1 MLSEEGRVKSEEE
14 THMTKF
20 IAAAVQMDSQDDK
33 NANLAAAEGY
43 IREAAARG
51 ASLVVLPESMNYIGR
66 DMAGEAETIP
76 GGPTFRKMADLARE
90 LGIWVEAGSIYE
102 SNPEDPARPFNTTF
116 LVRPDG
122 TLAAKYAKLHPF
134 DVVLPNGVTSRESD
148 RVCPGKAIETAET
161 ELGKL
166 GMAICYDVRFGEMF
180 RIMALEGAKIFA
192 VPANFTVNTGKDHWE
207 VLVRARA
214 IENECY
220 VIAPNQMG
228 KKPRFTAYGNSL
240 IVDPWGTVIARA
252 SDKPGVIT
260 TEIDLDY
267 VTKVRQSTFTL
278 DNRRPDVYELKML

>member
-1 MLSEEGRVKSEEE
+1 
-14 THMTKF
+14 MTKF

-134 DVVLPNGVTSRESD
+134 DVVLPNGVTSRERD

-260 TEIDLDY
+260 AEIDLDY

>member
-1 MLSEEGRVKSEEE
+1 
-14 THMTKF
+14 MTKF

-33 NANLAAAEGY
+33 MANLAAAEGY

-51 ASLVVLPESMNYIGR
+51 ARLVVLPESMNYIGR
-66 DMAGEAETIP
+66 DMAQEAEAIP
-76 GGPTFRKMADLARE
+76 GGPTFQRLSGLARE
-90 LGIWVEAGSIYE
+90 LDLWLEAGSIYE

-116 LVRPDG
+116 LICPDG

-148 RVCPGKAIETAET
+148 RVYPGKKLTVAET
-161 ELGKL
+161 DLGKVGL
-166 GMAICYDVRFGEMF
+166 GICYDIRFGEMF
-180 RIMALEGAKIFA
+180 RIMALEGAKLFA

-207 VLVRARA
+207 VLLRARA

-260 TEIDLDY
+260 AEIDLDY

>member
-14 THMTKF
+14 TYMTKF

>member
-14 THMTKF
+14 NHMTKF

-134 DVVLPNGVTSRESD
+134 DVVLPNGVTSR
-148 RVCPGKAIETAET
+148 
-161 ELGKL
+161 
-166 GMAICYDVRFGEMF
+166 
-180 RIMALEGAKIFA
+180 
-192 VPANFTVNTGKDHWE
+192 
-207 VLVRARA
+207 
-214 IENECY
+214 
-220 VIAPNQMG
+220 
-228 KKPRFTAYGNSL
+228 
-240 IVDPWGTVIARA
+240 
-252 SDKPGVIT
+252 
-260 TEIDLDY
+260 
-267 VTKVRQSTFTL
+267 
-278 DNRRPDVYELKML
+278 

>member
-1 MLSEEGRVKSEEE
+1 
-14 THMTKF
+14 MTKF

-33 NANLAAAEGY
+33 MANLAAAEGY

-51 ASLVVLPESMNYIGR
+51 ARLVVLPESMNYIGR
-66 DMAGEAETIP
+66 DMAQEAEAIP
-76 GGPTFRKMADLARE
+76 GGTTFQRLSGLARE
-90 LGIWVEAGSIYE
+90 LDLWLEAGSIYE

-116 LVRPDG
+116 LICPDG

-148 RVCPGKAIETAET
+148 RVCPGKKLTVAET
-161 ELGKL
+161 DLGKVGL
-166 GMAICYDVRFGEMF
+166 GICYDIRFGEMF
-180 RIMALEGAKIFA
+180 RIMALEGAKLFA

-207 VLVRARA
+207 VLLRARA

-240 IVDPWGTVIARA
+240 MVDPWGTVIARA

-260 TEIDLDY
+260 AEIDLDY

-278 DNRRPDVYELKML
+278 DNRRPDVYQLRKL

>member
-1 MLSEEGRVKSEEE
+1 
-14 THMTKF
+14 MTKF

-33 NANLAAAEGY
+33 MANLAAAEGY

-51 ASLVVLPESMNYIGR
+51 ARLVVLPESMNYLGR
-66 DMAGEAETIP
+66 DMAQEAEAIP
-76 GGPTFRKMADLARE
+76 GGTTFQRLSGLARE
-90 LGIWVEAGSIYE
+90 LDLWLEAGSIYE

-116 LVRPDG
+116 LICPDG

-148 RVCPGKAIETAET
+148 RVCPGKKLTVAET
-161 ELGKL
+161 DLGKVGL
-166 GMAICYDVRFGEMF
+166 GICYDIRFGEMF
-180 RIMALEGAKIFA
+180 RIMALEGAKLFA

-207 VLVRARA
+207 VLLRARA

-240 IVDPWGTVIARA
+240 MVDPWGTVIARA

-260 TEIDLDY
+260 AEIDLDY

-278 DNRRPDVYELKML
+278 DNRRPDVYQLRKL

>member
-1 MLSEEGRVKSEEE
+1 
-14 THMTKF
+14 MTKF

-76 GGPTFRKMADLARE
+76 GGPTFRKMAELARE
-90 LGIWVEAGSIYE
+90 LGIWLEAGSIYE

-148 RVCPGKAIETAET
+148 RVCPGKTLALGDT
-161 ELGKL
+161 EGGRLGL
-166 GMAICYDVRFGEMF
+166 AICYEGRVGEMF
-180 RIMALEGAKIFA
+180 RIMALEGAKSFA

-260 TEIDLDY
+260 AEIDLDY

>member
-1 MLSEEGRVKSEEE
+1 
-14 THMTKF
+14 MTKF

-51 ASLVVLPESMNYIGR
+51 ARLVVLPETMNYIGR
-66 DMAGEAETIP
+66 DIAGEAEPIP
-76 GGPTFRKMADLARE
+76 LGPTFHKMAGLAQE
-90 LGIWVEAGSIYE
+90 LGIWLEAGSIYE
-102 SNPEDPARPFNTTF
+102 SNREDPARPFNTTF
-116 LVRPDG
+116 LIRPDG

-148 RVCPGKAIETAET
+148 RVCPGNSLGAADT

-166 GMAICYDVRFGEMF
+166 GLAICYDVRFGEMF
-180 RIMALEGAKIFA
+180 RLMALDGAKIFA

-207 VLVRARA
+207 TLVRARA

-252 SDKPGVIT
+252 SEKPGVIT
-260 TEIDLDY
+260 AEIDLEY

-278 DNRRPDVYELKML
+278 DNRRPDVYRLEKR

>member
-1 MLSEEGRVKSEEE
+1 
-14 THMTKF
+14 MTKF

-76 GGPTFRKMADLARE
+76 GGPTFRKMAELARE

-260 TEIDLDY
+260 AEIDLDY

>member
-1 MLSEEGRVKSEEE
+1 
-14 THMTKF
+14 MTKF

-33 NANLAAAEGY
+33 MANLAAAEGY

-51 ASLVVLPESMNYIGR
+51 ARLVVLPESMNYIGR
-66 DMAGEAETIP
+66 DMAQEAEAIP
-76 GGPTFRKMADLARE
+76 GGPTFQRLSGLARE
-90 LGIWVEAGSIYE
+90 LDLWLEAGSIYE
-102 SNPEDPARPFNTTF
+102 SNQEDPARPFNTTF
-116 LVRPDG
+116 LIRPDG

-148 RVCPGKAIETAET
+148 RVCPGKKLTVAET
-161 ELGKL
+161 DLGKVGL
-166 GMAICYDVRFGEMF
+166 GICYDIRFGEMF
-180 RIMALEGAKIFA
+180 RIMALEGAKLFA

-207 VLVRARA
+207 VLLRARA

-240 IVDPWGTVIARA
+240 MVDPWGTVIARA

-260 TEIDLDY
+260 AEIDLDY
-267 VTKVRQSTFTL
+267 VTEVRQSTFTL
-278 DNRRPDVYELKML
+278 DNRRPDVYQLRKL

>member
-1 MLSEEGRVKSEEE
+1 M
-14 THMTKF
+14 
-20 IAAAVQMDSQDDK
+20 
-33 NANLAAAEGY
+33 
-43 IREAAARG
+43 
-51 ASLVVLPESMNYIGR
+51 VLPESMNYIGR

-76 GGPTFRKMADLARE
+76 GGPTFRKMAELARE
-90 LGIWVEAGSIYE
+90 LGIWLEAGSIYE

-148 RVCPGKAIETAET
+148 RVCPGKTLALGDT
-161 ELGKL
+161 EWGKL
-166 GMAICYDVRFGEMF
+166 GLAICYDVRFGEMF

-260 TEIDLDY
+260 AEIDLDY

>member
-1 MLSEEGRVKSEEE
+1 
-14 THMTKF
+14 MTKF
-20 IAAAVQMDSQDDK
+20 IAAAIQMDSQDDK
-33 NANLAAAEGY
+33 SANLAVAEGY

-51 ASLVVLPESMNYIGR
+51 ARLAVLPETMNYIGR
-66 DMAGEAETIP
+66 DIAGEAESIP
-76 GGPTFRKMADLARE
+76 LGPTFQKMAGLARE
-90 LGIWVEAGSIYE
+90 LGIWLEAGSIYE
-102 SNPEDPARPFNTTF
+102 SNPADPSRPFNTTF
-116 LVRPDG
+116 LIRPDG

-148 RVCPGKAIETAET
+148 RVCPGNALASADT

-166 GMAICYDVRFGEMF
+166 GLAICYDVRFGEIF
-180 RIMALEGAKIFA
+180 RLMALDGAKIFA

-207 VLVRARA
+207 TLVRARA

-252 SDKPGVIT
+252 SEKPGVIT
-260 TEIDLDY
+260 AEIDLEY

-278 DNRRPDVYELKML
+278 DNRRPDVYRLEKR

>member
-1 MLSEEGRVKSEEE
+1 
-14 THMTKF
+14 MTKF
-20 IAAAVQMDSQDDK
+20 IAAAIQMDSQDDK
-33 NANLAAAEGY
+33 SANLAVAEGY

-51 ASLVVLPESMNYIGR
+51 ARLVVLPETMNYIGR
-66 DMAGEAETIP
+66 DIAGEAESIP
-76 GGPTFRKMADLARE
+76 LGPTFQKMAGLARE
-90 LGIWVEAGSIYE
+90 LGIWLEAGSIYE
-102 SNPEDPARPFNTTF
+102 SNPADPSRPFNTTF
-116 LVRPDG
+116 LIRPDG

-148 RVCPGKAIETAET
+148 RVCPGNALASADT

-166 GMAICYDVRFGEMF
+166 GLAICYDVRFGEIF
-180 RIMALEGAKIFA
+180 RLMALDGAKIFA

-207 VLVRARA
+207 TLVRARA

-252 SDKPGVIT
+252 SEKPGVIT
-260 TEIDLDY
+260 AEIDLEY

-278 DNRRPDVYELKML
+278 DNRRPDVYRLEKR

>member
-1 MLSEEGRVKSEEE
+1 
-14 THMTKF
+14 MTKF
-20 IAAAVQMDSQDDK
+20 IAAAIQMDSQDDK

-43 IREAAARG
+43 IREAAAQG
-51 ASLVVLPESMNYIGR
+51 ARLVVLPETMNYIGR
-66 DMAGEAETIP
+66 DIAGEAESIP
-76 GGPTFRKMADLARE
+76 HGLTFRKMAGLARE
-90 LGIWVEAGSIYE
+90 LGIWLEAGSIYE
-102 SNPEDPARPFNTTF
+102 SNPEDPSRPFNTTF
-116 LVRPDG
+116 LIRPDG

-148 RVCPGKAIETAET
+148 RVCPGKVLAAADT

-166 GMAICYDVRFGEMF
+166 GLAICYDVRFGEIF
-180 RIMALEGAKIFA
+180 RLMALDGARIFA

-207 VLVRARA
+207 TLVRARA

-228 KKPRFTAYGNSL
+228 KKPRFTAYGNSM

-252 SDKPGVIT
+252 SEKPGVIT
-260 TEIDLDY
+260 AEIDLEY

-278 DNRRPDVYELKML
+278 DNRRPDVYRLEKR

>member
-1 MLSEEGRVKSEEE
+1 
-14 THMTKF
+14 MTKF

-90 LGIWVEAGSIYE
+90 LGIWLEAGSIYE

>member
-1 MLSEEGRVKSEEE
+1 
-14 THMTKF
+14 MTKF

-90 LGIWVEAGSIYE
+90 LGVWVEAGSIYE

>member
-1 MLSEEGRVKSEEE
+1 
-14 THMTKF
+14 MTKF
-20 IAAAVQMDSQDDK
+20 IVAAVQMGSQDDK

-166 GMAICYDVRFGEMF
+166 GMAICYDVRFGDMF

-252 SDKPGVIT
+252 SDKPGIIT

>member
-1 MLSEEGRVKSEEE
+1 
-14 THMTKF
+14 MTKF

-33 NANLAAAEGY
+33 MANLAAAEGY

-51 ASLVVLPESMNYIGR
+51 ARLVVLPESMNYIGR
-66 DMAGEAETIP
+66 DMAQEAEAIP
-76 GGPTFRKMADLARE
+76 GEPTFQRLSGLARE
-90 LGIWVEAGSIYE
+90 LDLWLEAGSIYE

-116 LVRPDG
+116 LIRPDG

-148 RVCPGKAIETAET
+148 RVCPGKKLTVAEMD
-161 ELGKL
+161 LGKVGL
-166 GMAICYDVRFGEMF
+166 GICYDIRFGEMF
-180 RIMALEGAKIFA
+180 RIMALEGAKLFA

-207 VLVRARA
+207 VLLRARA

-240 IVDPWGTVIARA
+240 MVDPWGTVIARA

-260 TEIDLDY
+260 AEIDLDY

-278 DNRRPDVYELKML
+278 DNRRPDVYQLRKL

>member
-1 MLSEEGRVKSEEE
+1 
-14 THMTKF
+14 MTKF

>member
-1 MLSEEGRVKSEEE
+1 
-14 THMTKF
+14 MTKF
-20 IAAAVQMDSQDDK
+20 IAAAIQMDSQDDK

-43 IREAAARG
+43 IREAAAQG
-51 ASLVVLPESMNYIGR
+51 ARLAVLPETMNYIGR
-66 DMAGEAETIP
+66 DIAGEAESIP
-76 GGPTFRKMADLARE
+76 HGLTFRKMAGLARE
-90 LGIWVEAGSIYE
+90 LGIWLEAGSIYE
-102 SNPEDPARPFNTTF
+102 SNPEDPSRPFNTTF
-116 LVRPDG
+116 LIRPDG

-148 RVCPGKAIETAET
+148 RVCPGKVLAAADT

-166 GMAICYDVRFGEMF
+166 GLAICYDVRFGEIF
-180 RIMALEGAKIFA
+180 RLMALDGAKIFA

-207 VLVRARA
+207 TLVRARA

-228 KKPRFTAYGNSL
+228 KKPRFTAYGNSM

-252 SDKPGVIT
+252 SEKPGVIT
-260 TEIDLDY
+260 AEIDLEY

-278 DNRRPDVYELKML
+278 DNRRPDVYRLEKR

>member
-1 MLSEEGRVKSEEE
+1 
-14 THMTKF
+14 MTKF

-33 NANLAAAEGY
+33 MANLAAAEGY

-51 ASLVVLPESMNYIGR
+51 ARLVVLPESMNYIGR
-66 DMAGEAETIP
+66 DMAQEAEAIP
-76 GGPTFRKMADLARE
+76 GGPTFQRLSGLARE
-90 LGIWVEAGSIYE
+90 LDLWLEAGSIYE

-116 LVRPDG
+116 LICPDG
-122 TLAAKYAKLHPF
+122 TMAAKYAKLHPF

-148 RVCPGKAIETAET
+148 RVCPGKKLTVAET
-161 ELGKL
+161 DLGKVGL
-166 GMAICYDVRFGEMF
+166 GICYDIRFGEMF
-180 RIMALEGAKIFA
+180 RIMALEGAKLFA

-207 VLVRARA
+207 VLLRARA

-240 IVDPWGTVIARA
+240 MVDPWGTVIARA

-260 TEIDLDY
+260 AEIDLDY

-278 DNRRPDVYELKML
+278 DNRRPDVYQLRKL

>member
-1 MLSEEGRVKSEEE
+1 
-14 THMTKF
+14 MTKF

-90 LGIWVEAGSIYE
+90 LGIWLEAGSIYE

-148 RVCPGKAIETAET
+148 RVCPGKTLALGDMEW
-161 ELGKL
+161 GKL
-166 GMAICYDVRFGEMF
+166 GLAICYDVRFGEMF

-260 TEIDLDY
+260 AEIDLDY

>member
-1 MLSEEGRVKSEEE
+1 
-14 THMTKF
+14 MTKF

-33 NANLAAAEGY
+33 MANLAAAEGY
-43 IREAAARG
+43 IRDAAARG
-51 ASLVVLPESMNYIGR
+51 ARLVVLPESMNYIGR
-66 DMAGEAETIP
+66 DMAQEAEAIP
-76 GGPTFRKMADLARE
+76 GGPTFQRLSGLARE
-90 LGIWVEAGSIYE
+90 LDLWLEAGSIYE

-116 LVRPDG
+116 LICPDG

-148 RVCPGKAIETAET
+148 RVCPGKKLTVVETD
-161 ELGKL
+161 LGKVGL
-166 GMAICYDVRFGEMF
+166 GICYDIRFGEMF
-180 RIMALEGAKIFA
+180 RIMALEGAKLFA

-207 VLVRARA
+207 VLLRARA

-228 KKPRFTAYGNSL
+228 KKPRFIAYGNSL
-240 IVDPWGTVIARA
+240 MVDPWGTVIARA

-260 TEIDLDY
+260 AEIDLDY

-278 DNRRPDVYELKML
+278 DNRRPDVYQLRKL

>member
-1 MLSEEGRVKSEEE
+1 MPRRKEN
-14 THMTKF
+14 HMTKF
-20 IAAAVQMDSQDDK
+20 IAAAIQMDSQDDK

-43 IREAAARG
+43 IREAAAQG
-51 ASLVVLPESMNYIGR
+51 ARLVVLPETMNYIGR
-66 DMAGEAETIP
+66 DIAGEAESIP
-76 GGPTFRKMADLARE
+76 HGLTFQKMAGLARE
-90 LGIWVEAGSIYE
+90 LGIWLEAGSIYE
-102 SNPEDPARPFNTTF
+102 SNPEDPSRPFNTTF
-116 LVRPDG
+116 LIRPDG

-148 RVCPGKAIETAET
+148 RVCPGKVLAAADT

-166 GMAICYDVRFGEMF
+166 GLAICYDVRFGEIF
-180 RIMALEGAKIFA
+180 RLMALDGARIFA

-207 VLVRARA
+207 TLVRARA

-228 KKPRFTAYGNSL
+228 KKPRFTAYGNSM

-252 SDKPGVIT
+252 SEKPGVIT
-260 TEIDLDY
+260 AEIDLEY

-278 DNRRPDVYELKML
+278 DNRRPDVYRLEKR

>member
-1 MLSEEGRVKSEEE
+1 
-14 THMTKF
+14 MTKF

-90 LGIWVEAGSIYE
+90 LGIWVEAGSSYE

-260 TEIDLDY
+260 AEIDLDY

>member
-1 MLSEEGRVKSEEE
+1 
-14 THMTKF
+14 MTKF

-148 RVCPGKAIETAET
+148 RVCPGKAIKTAET
-161 ELGKL
+161 ELEKL

>member
-1 MLSEEGRVKSEEE
+1 
-14 THMTKF
+14 MTKF

-51 ASLVVLPESMNYIGR
+51 ARLVVLPESMNYIGR

-76 GGPTFRKMADLARE
+76 GGPTFRKMAELARE
-90 LGIWVEAGSIYE
+90 LGIWLEAGSIYE

-148 RVCPGKAIETAET
+148 RVCPGKTLALGDT
-161 ELGKL
+161 EWGKL
-166 GMAICYDVRFGEMF
+166 GLAICYDVRFGEMF

-260 TEIDLDY
+260 AEIDLDY